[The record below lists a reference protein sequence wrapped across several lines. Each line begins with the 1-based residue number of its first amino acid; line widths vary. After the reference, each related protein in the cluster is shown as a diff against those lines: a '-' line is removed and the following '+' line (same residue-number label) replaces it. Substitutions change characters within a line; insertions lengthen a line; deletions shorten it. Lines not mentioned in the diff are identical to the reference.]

1 MVACQ
6 IILYDTPGVISNRH
20 HLLDDMMMQSV
31 RTATVNADAVVV
43 VVDITHN
50 PLDVSLDISLKPAP
64 MMLKKM

>member
-43 VVDITHN
+43 VVDITQS
-50 PLDVSLDISLKPAP
+50 PLDVSLDTSA
-64 MMLKKM
+64 